1 MSEKIFWA
9 IVIAGALLILWV
21 TWPQKSANV
30 LPFKRPKQRSKTE
43 RNHLDT
49 VYNPKQY
56 RRPKR

>member
-1 MSEKIFWA
+1 M
-9 IVIAGALLILWV
+9 ILWV
-21 TWPQKSANV
+21 TWPKKSANV
-30 LPFKRPKQRSKTE
+30 LPFKRPKKRKTE

>member
-1 MSEKIFWA
+1 MIEKIFWA
-9 IVIAGALLILWV
+9 VVIAGVLLILWV
-21 TWPQKSANV
+21 TWPRKSANV
-30 LPFKRPKQRSKTE
+30 LPFKRTKKRKTE